1 MLAGKPMSR
10 AKIIA
15 LRNQPVPV
23 ADTGDLSEDLTAIKS
38 AIANIKGPDLQPILD
53 RLAGINDA
61 GVLAAITRLETTIK
75 GLEARV
81 KAIETKKA
89 EKRKLAFD
97 VVTDA
102 AGEIRQI
109 IAKEM

>member
-1 MLAGKPMSR
+1 MSR

-15 LRNQPVPV
+15 LRNQPAPE
-23 ADTGDLSEDLTAIKS
+23 TPDLSEDLAAIKS

-61 GVLAAITRLETTIK
+61 GVLAAITRLESSIK
-75 GLEARV
+75 SLDARV
-81 KAIETKKA
+81 KAIETKKV